1 LRQGIRSQE
10 LFNLTWRDVDFE
22 RRTIKIAKSKADH
35 VQETPGR
42 VTVLP
47 WMTLVRLV
55 YLMTDKEGRR
65 RKVRADDRV
74 FPMSQDAL
82 EQAFDR
88 VKVRAGIKD
97 LQFKDFRREANTR
110 WGESETSL
118 TDTQRKALMGHLGSS
133 VDINDVYSA
142 PNLRA
147 IREKL
152 DRQFRGVTFEEQFSE
167 KIKLGISNFDI
178 VAEQLQ

>member
-1 LRQGIRSQE
+1 
-10 LFNLTWRDVDFE
+10 
-22 RRTIKIAKSKADH
+22 
-35 VQETPGR
+35 
-42 VTVLP
+42 
-47 WMTLVRLV
+47 MTLVRLV

-118 TDTQRKALMGHLGSS
+118 TDIQRKALMGHLGSS

-178 VAEQLQ
+178 VAEQLQWIRDDKNPWSGMWQWLHKAWKKVPMVPTGKLVDPREVQP